1 MKNRKGQKFF
11 LCLSLFL
18 LTIASAHIFF
28 PQLNNWKLK
37 LFEEDSSYLQL
48 RPLDGTVLS
57 QEINAAEDYPGE
69 AYPVGSSTDTAL
81 FIPNKTIHYYTSPGD
96 IQPAYTVYAGKSY
109 AHTFFWGYG
118 FTSWPTY
125 SKEWRYVQPFQPY
138 SDVQNSYDKLH
149 ALPYYYVRY
158 SDLINL
164 GNDIPNS
171 RYSNKNYME
180 HYDWLLYQAGLYYSP
195 NLHILIFDTWNLG
208 FLVAGLLL
216 LGVTLFWTCK
226 SLKRQ
231 QSQYGEL
238 K

>member
-1 MKNRKGQKFF
+1 M
-11 LCLSLFL
+11 
-18 LTIASAHIFF
+18 
-28 PQLNNWKLK
+28 
-37 LFEEDSSYLQL
+37 
-48 RPLDGTVLS
+48 DGTVLS

-69 AYPVGSSTDTAL
+69 AYPVGNSTDTAL

-158 SDLINL
+158 SDLLALSEENERDML
-164 GNDIPNS
+164 
-171 RYSNKNYME
+171 Y
-180 HYDWLLYQAGLYYSP
+180 YDQWLYKLGLYYSP
-195 NLHILIFDTWNLG
+195 NLPLFLDIWNIS
-208 FLVAGLLL
+208 FLAAGLLL
-216 LGVTLFWTCK
+216 LDV
-226 SLKRQ
+226 
-231 QSQYGEL
+231 
-238 K
+238 

>member
-37 LFEEDSSYLQL
+37 LSEKDSSYLQL

-158 SDLINL
+158 SDLLALSEENERDML
-164 GNDIPNS
+164 
-171 RYSNKNYME
+171 Y
-180 HYDWLLYQAGLYYSP
+180 YDQWLYKLGLYYSP
-195 NLHILIFDTWNLG
+195 NLPLFLDIWNIS
-208 FLVAGLLL
+208 FLAAGLLL

>member
-37 LFEEDSSYLQL
+37 LSEKDSSYLQL

-125 SKEWRYVQPFQPY
+125 SKEWRYMQPFQPY

-158 SDLINL
+158 SDLLALSEENERDML
-164 GNDIPNS
+164 
-171 RYSNKNYME
+171 Y
-180 HYDWLLYQAGLYYSP
+180 YDQWLYKLGLYYSP
-195 NLHILIFDTWNLG
+195 NLPLFLDIWNIS
-208 FLVAGLLL
+208 FLAAGLLL

>member
-1 MKNRKGQKFF
+1 MKNKKGQKLF

-37 LFEEDSSYLQL
+37 LSEKDSSYLQL

-158 SDLINL
+158 SDLLALSEENERDML
-164 GNDIPNS
+164 
-171 RYSNKNYME
+171 Y
-180 HYDWLLYQAGLYYSP
+180 YDQWLYKLGLYYSP
-195 NLHILIFDTWNLG
+195 NLPLFLDIWNIS
-208 FLVAGLLL
+208 FLAAGLLL